1 MMKGCAI
8 QTVDVRGLVPAGP
21 PGRTYGVVDCSLTD
35 YWAVRHC
42 SRGARGAAHP
52 SEHCHS

>member
-1 MMKGCAI
+1 MMKGRVI
-8 QTVDVRGLVPAGP
+8 QTVDECCLVPAGP
-21 PGRTYGVVDCSLTD
+21 PGHAYSVVDCSLTD

-42 SRGARGAAHP
+42 SRGARGAAYP